1 MKLQKE
7 IEKHILMLK
16 TDNTQDLCDLCLM
29 LIRLNRLR
37 SAIIGLDK
45 MKIKSAL
52 RECDR
57 LQRQDLKPLLE
68 LLQAVTVLENC

>member
-1 MKLQKE
+1 MNIQKE
-7 IEKHILMLK
+7 IEKHILKLK

-29 LIRLNRLR
+29 LIKLNKLR
-37 SAIIGLDK
+37 SVIIGLDK

-57 LQRQDLKPLLE
+57 LNRQDLKPLLE

>member
-1 MKLQKE
+1 MNLQKE

-16 TDNTQDLCDLCLM
+16 TDNTQDLYDLCLM
-29 LIRLNRLR
+29 LIKLNKLR
-37 SAIIGLDK
+37 SVIIGLDK
-45 MKIKSAL
+45 KKIKGAL

-57 LQRQDLKPLLE
+57 LKRQDLKPLLE

>member
-1 MKLQKE
+1 MNLQKE

-29 LIRLNRLR
+29 LIKLNKLR
-37 SAIIGLDK
+37 SVIIGLDK
-45 MKIKSAL
+45 MKIKGAL

>member
-29 LIRLNRLR
+29 LIKLYKLR
-37 SAIIGLDK
+37 SVIIGLDK

-57 LQRQDLKPLLE
+57 LNRQDLKPLIE

>member
-1 MKLQKE
+1 MNLQKE

-29 LIRLNRLR
+29 LIKLNKLR
-37 SAIIGLDK
+37 SFIIGIDK
-45 MKIKSAL
+45 KKIKGSL

>member
-1 MKLQKE
+1 MNLQKE

-29 LIRLNRLR
+29 LIKLNKLR
-37 SAIIGLDK
+37 SFIIGLDK

-52 RECDR
+52 RECDH
-57 LQRQDLKPLLE
+57 LNRQDLKPLLE

>member
-1 MKLQKE
+1 MNLQKE

-29 LIRLNRLR
+29 LIKLNKLR
-37 SAIIGLDK
+37 SVIIGLDK

>member
-1 MKLQKE
+1 MNLQKE

-29 LIRLNRLR
+29 LIKLNKLR
-37 SAIIGLDK
+37 SVIIGLDK

-57 LQRQDLKPLLE
+57 LQRQDLKPLIE

>member
-1 MKLQKE
+1 MNLQKE

-16 TDNTQDLCDLCLM
+16 TDNTQELCDLCLM
-29 LIRLNRLR
+29 LIKLNKLR
-37 SAIIGLDK
+37 SVIIGLDK

-57 LQRQDLKPLLE
+57 LQRQDLKPLIE

>member
-7 IEKHILMLK
+7 IEKHILKLR

-29 LIRLNRLR
+29 LIKLNKLR
-37 SAIIGLDK
+37 SVIIGLDK

-57 LQRQDLKPLLE
+57 LQRQDLKPLIE

>member
-1 MKLQKE
+1 MNLQKE
-7 IEKHILMLK
+7 IEKHILRLK

-29 LIRLNRLR
+29 LIKLNKLR
-37 SAIIGLDK
+37 SVIIGLDK

>member
-1 MKLQKE
+1 MNLQKE

-16 TDNTQDLCDLCLM
+16 TDNTQELCDLCLM
-29 LIRLNRLR
+29 LIKLNKLR
-37 SAIIGLDK
+37 SVIIGLDK

-68 LLQAVTVLENC
+68 LLQAVTVLEKC

>member
-16 TDNTQDLCDLCLM
+16 TGNTQDLCDLCLM
-29 LIRLNRLR
+29 LIKLNKLR
-37 SAIIGLDK
+37 SVIIGLDK
-45 MKIKSAL
+45 MKIKNAL

-57 LQRQDLKPLLE
+57 LNRQDLKPLIE

>member
-1 MKLQKE
+1 MNLQKE
-7 IEKHILMLK
+7 IEKHILRLK

-29 LIRLNRLR
+29 LIKLNKLR
-37 SAIIGLDK
+37 SVIIGLDK

-57 LQRQDLKPLLE
+57 LNRQDLKPLLE

>member
-7 IEKHILMLK
+7 IEKHILKLR

-29 LIRLNRLR
+29 LIKLNKLR
-37 SAIIGLDK
+37 SVIIGLDK

-57 LQRQDLKPLLE
+57 LNRQDLKPLLE

>member
-1 MKLQKE
+1 MNLQKE

-29 LIRLNRLR
+29 LIKLNKLR
-37 SAIIGLDK
+37 SVIIGLDK

-57 LQRQDLKPLLE
+57 LNRQDLKPLIE

>member
-1 MKLQKE
+1 MNLQKE

-29 LIRLNRLR
+29 LIKLNKLR
-37 SAIIGLDK
+37 SFIIGLDK
-45 MKIKSAL
+45 MKIKGAL

>member
-1 MKLQKE
+1 MNLQKE
-7 IEKHILMLK
+7 IEKHILKLK

-29 LIRLNRLR
+29 LIKLNKLR
-37 SAIIGLDK
+37 SVIIGLDK
-45 MKIKSAL
+45 MKIKNAL

-57 LQRQDLKPLLE
+57 LNRQDLKPLIE

>member
-1 MKLQKE
+1 MNLQKE
-7 IEKHILMLK
+7 IEKHILKLK

-29 LIRLNRLR
+29 LIKLNKLR
-37 SAIIGLDK
+37 SVIIGLDK

-57 LQRQDLKPLLE
+57 LNRQDLKPLLE
-68 LLQAVTVLENC
+68 LLQAVAVLENC

>member
-1 MKLQKE
+1 MNLQKE
-7 IEKHILMLK
+7 IEKYILKLK

-29 LIRLNRLR
+29 LIKLNKLR
-37 SAIIGLDK
+37 SVIIGLDK
-45 MKIKSAL
+45 MKIKNAL

-57 LQRQDLKPLLE
+57 LNRQDLKPLIE

>member
-1 MKLQKE
+1 MNLQKE

-29 LIRLNRLR
+29 LIKLNKLR
-37 SAIIGLDK
+37 SVIIGLDK
-45 MKIKSAL
+45 KKIKGAL

-57 LQRQDLKPLLE
+57 LQRKDLKPLLE

>member
-1 MKLQKE
+1 MNLQKE
-7 IEKHILMLK
+7 IEKHILKLK

-29 LIRLNRLR
+29 LIKLNKLR
-37 SAIIGLDK
+37 SVIIGLDN

-57 LQRQDLKPLLE
+57 LNRQDLKTLIE
-68 LLQAVTVLENC
+68 LLRAVAVLENC

>member
-1 MKLQKE
+1 MNLQKE
-7 IEKHILMLK
+7 IEKHILRLK

-29 LIRLNRLR
+29 LIKLNKLR
-37 SAIIGLDK
+37 SFIIGLDK

-57 LQRQDLKPLLE
+57 LNRQDLKPLLE

>member
-1 MKLQKE
+1 MNLQKE

-29 LIRLNRLR
+29 LIKLNKLR
-37 SAIIGLDK
+37 SFIIGLDK

>member
-1 MKLQKE
+1 MNLQKE

-29 LIRLNRLR
+29 LIKLNKLR
-37 SAIIGLDK
+37 SFIIGLDK

-57 LQRQDLKPLLE
+57 LQRQDLKPLIE
-68 LLQAVTVLENC
+68 LLQAVTVLESC

>member
-7 IEKHILMLK
+7 IEKHVLMLK

-29 LIRLNRLR
+29 LIKLNKLR
-37 SAIIGLDK
+37 SVIIGLDK

-57 LQRQDLKPLLE
+57 LNRQDLKPLIE

>member
-1 MKLQKE
+1 MNLQKE

-29 LIRLNRLR
+29 LIKLNKLR
-37 SAIIGLDK
+37 AFIIGLDK
-45 MKIKSAL
+45 KKIKGAL

-57 LQRQDLKPLLE
+57 LNRQDLKPLLE
-68 LLQAVTVLENC
+68 LLHAVTVLENC

>member
-1 MKLQKE
+1 MNLQKE

-29 LIRLNRLR
+29 LIKLNKLR
-37 SAIIGLDK
+37 SFIIGLDK
-45 MKIKSAL
+45 KKIKGAL

-68 LLQAVTVLENC
+68 LLQAITVLENC

>member
-1 MKLQKE
+1 MNLQKE

-29 LIRLNRLR
+29 LIKLNKLR
-37 SAIIGLDK
+37 SVIFGLDK

>member
-7 IEKHILMLK
+7 IEKHILKLK

-29 LIRLNRLR
+29 LIKLNKLR
-37 SAIIGLDK
+37 SVIIGLDK
-45 MKIKSAL
+45 MKIKNAL

-57 LQRQDLKPLLE
+57 LQRQDLKPLIE